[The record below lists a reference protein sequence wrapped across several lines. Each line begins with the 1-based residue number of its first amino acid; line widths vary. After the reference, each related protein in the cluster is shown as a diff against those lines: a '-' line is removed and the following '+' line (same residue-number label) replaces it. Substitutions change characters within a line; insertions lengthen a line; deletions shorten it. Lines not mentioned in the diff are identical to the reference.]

1 MAKRTKEVHLAK
13 KRKNSQNMKNLRVL
27 AFFKKSLII
36 RDSESNKSIWR
47 INLNI
52 YQNLLKKAKEEKT
65 LSWEES
71 VDLVQYLLDTEKLT
85 EHPEFE
91 KLCQYYITEGLC
103 YYVPS
108 WQLYNCQLL
117 WTECFAIIAILIR
130 CDPYHGIDLREHRE
144 NPPSE
149 SLFVPYFV
157 GTG

>member
-1 MAKRTKEVHLAK
+1 MAKRTKKVHLAK

-108 WQLYNCQLL
+108 
-117 WTECFAIIAILIR
+117 
-130 CDPYHGIDLREHRE
+130 
-144 NPPSE
+144 
-149 SLFVPYFV
+149 
-157 GTG
+157 

>member
-13 KRKNSQNMKNLRVL
+13 RRKNSQNMKNWRVL
-27 AFFKKSLII
+27 DFFKRSLII
-36 RDSESNKSIWR
+36 RDSRSNQSIWR
-47 INLNI
+47 NNVETLI
-52 YQNLLKKAKEEKT
+52 KKAKEEKT

-108 WQLYNCQLL
+108 
-117 WTECFAIIAILIR
+117 
-130 CDPYHGIDLREHRE
+130 
-144 NPPSE
+144 
-149 SLFVPYFV
+149 
-157 GTG
+157 

>member
-1 MAKRTKEVHLAK
+1 MAKRTKKVHLAK

-36 RDSESNKSIWR
+36 RDSRSNQSIWR
-47 INLNI
+47 INVETLI
-52 YQNLLKKAKEEKT
+52 KKAKEEKT

-108 WQLYNCQLL
+108 
-117 WTECFAIIAILIR
+117 
-130 CDPYHGIDLREHRE
+130 
-144 NPPSE
+144 
-149 SLFVPYFV
+149 
-157 GTG
+157 

>member
-1 MAKRTKEVHLAK
+1 MAKRTKKVHLAK

-27 AFFKKSLII
+27 DFFKRSLII
-36 RDSESNKSIWR
+36 RDSKSNQSIWR
-47 INLNI
+47 NNVETLI
-52 YQNLLKKAKEEKT
+52 KKAKEEKT

-108 WQLYNCQLL
+108 
-117 WTECFAIIAILIR
+117 
-130 CDPYHGIDLREHRE
+130 
-144 NPPSE
+144 
-149 SLFVPYFV
+149 
-157 GTG
+157 

>member
-13 KRKNSQNMKNLRVL
+13 RRRNSQNMKNLRVL
-27 AFFKKSLII
+27 DFFKKSLII
-36 RDSESNKSIWR
+36 RDSRSNQSIWR
-47 INLNI
+47 NNVETLI
-52 YQNLLKKAKEEKT
+52 KKAKEEKT

-108 WQLYNCQLL
+108 
-117 WTECFAIIAILIR
+117 
-130 CDPYHGIDLREHRE
+130 
-144 NPPSE
+144 
-149 SLFVPYFV
+149 
-157 GTG
+157 